1 VAVARA
7 EPAPGPASPAPA
19 AVSVPDDVRQAQ
31 ELERANKPL
40 EAAALYEKMA
50 AEDATK
56 RLVLAHRLVR
66 IYVQARM
73 EERALR
79 WAKVVIEQHPDPQA
93 YLAGVYGMLDKWAEA
108 AAILE
113 GELAKGGEPRRRLVL
128 LWQLADLHEQSGAP
142 DKAAAALTRAVE
154 TVRGTPDEAPAQR
167 RLDQHREKHKPAEK

>member
-1 VAVARA
+1 
-7 EPAPGPASPAPA
+7 
-19 AVSVPDDVRQAQ
+19 VRQAQ

-50 AEDATK
+50 AEDPAR
-56 RLVLAHRLVR
+56 RLVVAHRLVR

-73 EERALR
+73 EKRALR
-79 WAKVVIEQHPDPQA
+79 WARIVTENHPDPQA
-93 YLAGVYGMLDKWAEA
+93 YLAGVYGMLDKWTEA
-108 AAILE
+108 AALLE

-128 LWQLADLHEQSGAP
+128 LWQLADLHEQAGAT

-154 TVRGTPDEAPAQR
+154 TVRGSPDETAAQR